1 MESWTEFMQLEE
13 NRAAEVSAGL
23 LLDLAVP
30 RDWSRWVLTSGSPE
44 SVREG
49 VQGPGSE
56 VEKGGQRKG
65 TWF

>member
-13 NRAAEVSAGL
+13 NRAVEGSSARL

-30 RDWSRWVLTSGSPE
+30 RDWSHWILTSGYPE

-49 VQGPGSE
+49 VQHPGTE
-56 VEKGGQRKG
+56 GEKGG
-65 TWF
+65 